1 MLNRKGTFR
10 NMIIVGYTIMQL
22 SLEMQKLSCEQA
34 EDQLSFLALG
44 MAGG

>member
-1 MLNRKGTFR
+1 MMLKKISKWVKEDWPSPTVPLV
-10 NMIIVGYTIMQL
+10 IL
-22 SLEMQKLSCEQA
+22 LSCKQA

>member
-1 MLNRKGTFR
+1 
-10 NMIIVGYTIMQL
+10 MIIVGYTIMQL

-34 EDQLSFLALG
+34 EGQLSFLALG